1 MKDHIINTSKL
12 GGICFWEEIARD
24 GAQSKTIMNGN
35 DRSAFANK
43 HASLFNYH
51 AHKHLIFAAGFPSA
65 GVNEFNAIREMVEK
79 VSDCYLATHARPTK
93 NDIDI
98 SIDALKGAKYS
109 RLSFLIP
116 TSESKAKIIM
126 KTNLKTAFNNAL
138 ELIDYTK
145 SKVPDIP
152 LDIALVDCPTANPE
166 ILCDFLNT
174 AQTKGLSISKI
185 CDSRGLFYPN
195 SLNEFYKRLTK
206 NLSDDVNLGVH
217 FHNDLALAVWNTMNM
232 ISKGIRIISSSWLGL
247 GERSGLISTEQI
259 LFLLLFDNDKLER
272 RFGISNPEKLFSEA
286 FNIKEIVPLAKEIA
300 EHLNVPIKSTEP
312 IIGSGL
318 NSISTGLPFVKP
330 LDFQPFDPEVVLGVK
345 REVHITHLASK
356 KVVDFIAKQNHY
368 NFDSKQLEKI
378 LEIIKSRPYNHK
390 KPILDKNEIIEIFNN
405 V

>member
-1 MKDHIINTSKL
+1 
-12 GGICFWEEIARD
+12 
-24 GAQSKTIMNGN
+24 
-35 DRSAFANK
+35 
-43 HASLFNYH
+43 
-51 AHKHLIFAAGFPSA
+51 
-65 GVNEFNAIREMVEK
+65 
-79 VSDCYLATHARPTK
+79 
-93 NDIDI
+93 
-98 SIDALKGAKYS
+98 
-109 RLSFLIP
+109 
-116 TSESKAKIIM
+116 M

-286 FNIKEIVPLAKEIA
+286 FNIANQPKTSLNIKFCFIKLAQRMTYI
-300 EHLNVPIKSTEP
+300 
-312 IIGSGL
+312 
-318 NSISTGLPFVKP
+318 
-330 LDFQPFDPEVVLGVK
+330 
-345 REVHITHLASK
+345 
-356 KVVDFIAKQNHY
+356 
-368 NFDSKQLEKI
+368 
-378 LEIIKSRPYNHK
+378 
-390 KPILDKNEIIEIFNN
+390 
-405 V
+405 